1 MPLLPILIFLPMA
14 MALVAIA
21 AGRCG
26 HGLRDGIVGGTGAV
40 IFGLCVLVAVSGG
53 GAYSIPAFCGF
64 GLTLRADGFRALYCC
79 VASFMWMMTGF
90 FTPDYMS
97 HGHARTRYA
106 FFNLMTLGATLGV
119 FLSDDLYT
127 TFVFFEIMSFTS
139 YVWVA
144 QEETEGALKAAGT
157 YLAVAVIG
165 GLTTLMGLFLLH
177 FHLGTLSFD
186 GLQTAMAAA
195 GDKPVLT
202 VAAWLTLVGFAGKAG
217 MFPVHIWLP
226 KAHPVAP
233 APASALLSGILT
245 KSGVFGLIVICSR
258 LMPGNAAFGNA
269 LLVLASITM
278 FMGALLA
285 LFSTD
290 LKRTL
295 ACSSMSQIGFI
306 AVGLSMMVLLGEHG
320 SLAAYGTVMHMANH
334 SLIKLVLFMCAGVV
348 YMNAHALDLNEIRG
362 FGRKK
367 PLLHIAFFLGAT
379 SIACI
384 PPIGSGYNSKSL
396 LHEAILELIV
406 HNQEHGHIWLPYKAA
421 EILFL
426 ISGGLTVA
434 YMVKLYVCIF
444 WQKHPTRQAQF
455 DSQRQYMKPLS
466 AAAILISAV
475 ILPFLGALPE
485 MTLGYLGEQ
494 SAHFFGQHAV
504 EHAIPYFSLANLEG
518 AAISISIGAAVYL
531 LIVRP
536 LLMRKGEYINRWP
549 AWLDLETLLYKPL
562 LMDVLPTAADLVVGT
577 LARLPDSRL
586 VKVYIPGAVTF
597 VTRTLASIP
606 DGTLVT
612 RVIPALVTGL
622 TRFFAELPEHL
633 VMLMRRIFFRKRRT
647 RAAIPVGTPFTYACG
662 MALNAVAAFLN
673 RTLLRRKPLP
683 TDFEVILAASWHELK
698 EDTRA
703 LTVSVSFGLLLLC
716 VGLFITCLYLLR

>member
-1 MPLLPILIFLPMA
+1 MALLPILIFLPM
-14 MALVAIA
+14 LIA
-21 AGRCG
+21 AAAILAGRRG
-26 HGLRDGIVGGTGAV
+26 HALRDGLVSVTGAV
-40 IFGLCVLVAVSGG
+40 VFALCVIVTVMGG
-53 GAYSIPAFCGF
+53 GEFTVPAFCGF
-64 GLTLRADGFRALYCC
+64 GLTLKADGFRCIYACI
-79 VASFMWMMTGF
+79 ASFMWMMTGF

-97 HGHARTRYA
+97 HGHARTRYS

-144 QEETEGALKAAGT
+144 QEETPGALKAAGT

-165 GLTTLMGLFLLH
+165 GLTTLMGLFLLYH
-177 FHLGTLSFD
+177 HLGTLSFG

-195 GDKPVLT
+195 GNRPVLT
-202 VAAWLTLVGFAGKAG
+202 VATWLTLVGFAGKAG

-245 KSGVFGLIVICSR
+245 KSGIFGLIVICSR

-269 LLVLASITM
+269 LLVLACITM
-278 FMGALLA
+278 FLGALLA

-320 SLAAYGTVMHMANH
+320 SLGAYGTVMHMANH

-348 YMNAHALDLNEIRG
+348 YMNAHSLDLNEIRG

-367 PLLHIAFFLGAT
+367 PLLHIAFLLGAL

-384 PPIGSGYNSKSL
+384 PPIGSGYSSKSL
-396 LHEAILELIV
+396 LHEAIVELIN
-406 HNQEHGHIWLPYKAA
+406 HLKGEGHVWMPYKAA

-444 WQKHPTRQAQF
+444 WQKNPTRQEEYDAQR
-455 DSQRQYMKPLS
+455 SYMKPLS
-466 AAAILISAV
+466 AVAILGSAAV
-475 ILPFLGALPE
+475 LPFLGILPKQTQE
-485 MTLGYLGEQ
+485 VMAIRSLD
-494 SAHFFGQHAV
+494 FFGQHQFGH
-504 EHAIPYFSLANLEG
+504 EIQFFSLVNLEG

-536 LLMRKGEYINRWP
+536 LLMKNGEYVNRWP
-549 AWLDLETLLYKPL
+549 AKLDLETLLYRPL
-562 LMDVLPTAADLVVGT
+562 LMEWLPGAASLVFGT
-577 LARLPDSRL
+577 LARIPDSKL
-586 VKVYIPGAVTF
+586 VTKVIPGLCT
-597 VTRTLASIP
+597 
-606 DGTLVT
+606 G
-612 RVIPALVTGL
+612 VI
-622 TRFFAELPEHL
+622 RFFAELPERF
-633 VMLMRRIFFRKRRT
+633 VMLMRRVFFRKRRT
-647 RAAIPVGTPFTYACG
+647 RTAIPVGTPLTYACG
-662 MALNAVAAFLN
+662 MALNHLAAFLN
-673 RTLLRRKPLP
+673 RTILRRRPMR
-683 TDFEVILAASWHELK
+683 TDFEVVLAASWHELK
-698 EDTRA
+698 EDTRTM
-703 LTVSVSFGLLLLC
+703 TVSVSFGLLLLC
-716 VGLFITCLYLLR
+716 VGLFLTCLYLLR

>member
-1 MPLLPILIFLPMA
+1 MPLLPVVILLPML
-14 MALVAIA
+14 MAAICVL
-21 AGRCG
+21 AGRVG
-26 HGLRDGIVGGTGAV
+26 NALRDAIVSLTGAV
-40 IFGLCVLVAVSGG
+40 VFALCVYIAVQGG
-53 GAYSIPAFCGF
+53 GAFTIPAFCGF
-64 GLTLRADGFRALYCC
+64 GLTLKADGFRSLYACI
-79 VASFMWMMTGF
+79 AAFMWMMSGF
-90 FTPDYMS
+90 FTPDYLR
-97 HGHARTRYA
+97 HGHARTRYS

-127 TFVFFEIMSFTS
+127 TFVFFESMSFTS

-144 QEETEGALKAAGT
+144 QEETPGALKAAAT

-165 GLTTLMGLFLLH
+165 GLTTLMGLFLLY

-186 GLQTAMAAA
+186 GLQEAMAAS
-195 GDKPVLT
+195 GGSTVLT
-202 VAAWLTLVGFAGKAG
+202 VATWLTLVGFAGKAG

-245 KSGVFGLIVICSR
+245 KSGIFGLIVICSR

-269 LLVLASITM
+269 LLVLACITM
-278 FMGALLA
+278 FLGALLA

-348 YMNAHALDLNEIRG
+348 YMNAHSLDLNEIRG

-396 LHEAILELIV
+396 LHEAILELI
-406 HNQEHGHIWLPYKAA
+406 HELEAHGHMWWPYKAA

-434 YMVKLYVCIF
+434 YMIKLYICIF
-444 WQKHPTRQAQF
+444 WQKNPTRQAEYDEQYH
-455 DSQRQYMKPLS
+455 YMKPLS
-466 AAAILISAV
+466 AVAILGSAV
-475 ILPFLGALPE
+475 VLPFLGAMPE
-485 MTLGYLGEQ
+485 RFLQWFAEQ
-494 SAHFFGQHAV
+494 SMHFFGQHTSS
-504 EHAIPYFSLANLEG
+504 HAIPYFGAANLEG
-518 AAISISIGAAVYL
+518 AAISIGIGLVVYL
-531 LIVRP
+531 LICRP
-536 LLMRKGEYINRWP
+536 LLMKKGAYLNRWP
-549 AWLDLETLLYKPL
+549 EKLDLETLLYQPL
-562 LMDVLPTAADLVVGT
+562 LMKWLPGACDLLVGT
-577 LARLPDSRL
+577 LARLPDSKL
-586 VKVYIPGAVTF
+586 VRVVIPG
-597 VTRTLASIP
+597 I
-606 DGTLVT
+606 
-612 RVIPALVTGL
+612 VTGVI
-622 TRFFAELPEHL
+622 RFVAEIPENL
-633 VMLMRRIFFRKRRT
+633 VLLGRKTVFSHRRT
-647 RAAIPVGTPFTYACG
+647 REPVPVGTPVTYALG
-662 MALNAVAAFLN
+662 MVLNKVATLLN
-673 RTLLRRKPLP
+673 RTLLRRKPMR
-683 TDFEVILAASWHELK
+683 TDFEVVLAASWHELR
-698 EDTRA
+698 EDTRT

-716 VGLFITCLYLLR
+716 LGLLVTCLYLMQ

>member
-1 MPLLPILIFLPMA
+1 MALLPILILLPMA
-14 MALVAIA
+14 MALVAIP
-21 AGRCG
+21 AGRCS
-26 HGLRDGIVGGTGAV
+26 HGLRDGLVSLTGAV
-40 IFGLCVLVAVSGG
+40 VFGLCVLVAVQGG
-53 GAYSIPAFCGF
+53 GEYTIPAFCGF
-64 GLTLRADGFRALYCC
+64 GLHLHADGFRALYAC

-97 HGHARTRYA
+97 HGHARTRYS

-144 QEETEGALKAAGT
+144 QEETPGALKSAGT

-165 GLTTLMGLFLLH
+165 GLTTLMGLFLLY

-186 GLQTAMAAA
+186 GMQEAMAAA
-195 GDKPVLT
+195 GSKPILT
-202 VAAWLTLVGFAGKAG
+202 VATWLTLVGFAGKAG

-245 KSGVFGLIVICSR
+245 KSGIFGLIVICAR

-269 LLVLASITM
+269 LLILASITM
-278 FMGALLA
+278 FLGALLA
-285 LFSTD
+285 LFSVD

-362 FGRKK
+362 FGRRK

-406 HNQEHGHIWLPYKAA
+406 HQQEHGHIWMPYKAA

-434 YMVKLYVCIF
+434 YMIKLYICIF
-444 WQKHPTRQAQF
+444 WQKNPTRQEEF
-455 DSQRQYMKPLS
+455 DGQRRYMKPLS
-466 AAAILISAV
+466 AAAILLSAIV
-475 ILPFLGALPE
+475 LPFLGALPAE
-485 MTLGYLGEQ
+485 TLGFLGEQ

-504 EHAIPYFSLANLEG
+504 EHAIPYFSAANLEG
-518 AAISISIGAAVYL
+518 AAISISIGLAVYL

-536 LLMRKGEYINRWP
+536 LLMRKGEYLNRWP
-549 AWLDLETLLYKPL
+549 AKLDLEELLYRPL
-562 LMDVLPTAADLVVGT
+562 LMKWLPGSADLVVGA
-577 LARLPDSRL
+577 LARLPDGQL
-586 VKVYIPGAVTF
+586 VKRWIPSCVT
-597 VTRTLASIP
+597 
-606 DGTLVT
+606 
-612 RVIPALVTGL
+612 ALI
-622 TRFFAELPEHL
+622 RFSAELPERL
-633 VMLMRRIFFRKRRT
+633 VLVVRNVVFRKNRT
-647 RAAIPVGTPFTYACG
+647 RRAIPVGTPLTYAIG
-662 MALNAVAAFLN
+662 KAINAVATFLN
-673 RTLLRRKPLP
+673 RTLLRRRPMR
-683 TDFEVILAASWHELK
+683 TDWEVLLAASWHEIK
-698 EDTRA
+698 EDTRT

-716 VGLFITCLYLLR
+716 VALLVTCLYLMR

>member
-1 MPLLPILIFLPMA
+1 MALLPVVILLPMVMA
-14 MALVAIA
+14 AICVLAGRVGNALRDALVS
-21 AGRCG
+21 
-26 HGLRDGIVGGTGAV
+26 LTGAV
-40 IFGLCVLVAVSGG
+40 IFALCVLIAVMGG
-53 GAYSIPAFCGF
+53 GEFAIPAFCGF
-64 GLTLRADGFRALYCC
+64 GLTLKADGFRMLYSCI
-79 VASFMWMMTGF
+79 AAFMWMMSGF
-90 FTPDYMS
+90 FTPDYMR
-97 HGHARTRYA
+97 HGHARTRYS

-186 GLQTAMAAA
+186 GLQAAMAAA
-195 GDKPVLT
+195 GNRPVLT
-202 VAAWLTLVGFAGKAG
+202 VATWLTLVGFAGKAG

-245 KSGVFGLIVICSR
+245 KSGIFGLIVICSR

-278 FMGALLA
+278 FLGALLA

-295 ACSSMSQIGFI
+295 ACSSMSQVGFI
-306 AVGLSMMVLLGEHG
+306 AVGLSMMVLLGAEG

-348 YMNAHALDLNEIRG
+348 YMNAHSLDLNEIRG

-367 PLLHIAFFLGAT
+367 PLLHLAFFLGAT

-396 LHEAILELIV
+396 LHEAILELI
-406 HNQEHGHIWLPYKAA
+406 HELQHHGHMWWPYKAA

-434 YMVKLYVCIF
+434 YMIKLYICIF
-444 WQKHPTRQAQF
+444 WQKNPTRQEEYDEQY
-455 DSQRQYMKPLS
+455 RYMKPLS
-466 AAAILISAV
+466 ALAIVLSAIV
-475 ILPFLGALPE
+475 LPVLGALPGK
-485 MTLGYLGEQ
+485 TLEWLAVQ
-494 SAHFFGQHAV
+494 SESFFGQHAPH
-504 EHAIPYFSLANLEG
+504 HAIHYFSMENLEG
-518 AAISISIGAAVYL
+518 AAISIGIGLIVYL
-531 LIVRP
+531 LICRP
-536 LLMRKGEYINRWP
+536 LLMKKGAYLNRWP
-549 AWLDLETLLYKPL
+549 EKLDLETLLYQPL
-562 LMDVLPTAADLVVGT
+562 LMKWLPG
-577 LARLPDSRL
+577 
-586 VKVYIPGAVTF
+586 I
-597 VTRTLASIP
+597 
-606 DGTLVT
+606 
-612 RVIPALVTGL
+612 VTGVV
-622 TRFFAELPEHL
+622 RFFAELPENI
-633 VMLMRRIFFRKRRT
+633 VMLGRGSVFSHRRT
-647 RAAIPVGTPFTYACG
+647 RKEIPVGNAVTWTLGRMLNSVARV
-662 MALNAVAAFLN
+662 LNATF
-673 RTLLRRKPLP
+673 LRRKPMR
-683 TDFEVILAASWHELK
+683 TDFEVVLAASWHEIK
-698 EDTRA
+698 EDTRT

-716 VGLFITCLYLLR
+716 VGLLATCLYLMR

>member
-1 MPLLPILIFLPMA
+1 MALLPVLILLPMA
-14 MALVAIA
+14 MALVAVV
-21 AGRCG
+21 AGRES
-26 HGLRDGIVGGTGAV
+26 HALRDGLVSLTGAV
-40 IFGLCVLVAVSGG
+40 VFGLCVLVAVQGG
-53 GAYSIPAFCGF
+53 GTYTVPAFCGF
-64 GLTLRADGFRALYCC
+64 GLYLKADGFRALYCC

-97 HGHARTRYA
+97 HGHARTRYS

-127 TFVFFEIMSFTS
+127 TFIFFEIMSFTS

-144 QEETEGALKAAGT
+144 QEETPGALRASNT

-165 GLTTLMGLFLLH
+165 GLTTLMGLFLLYDQ
-177 FHLGTLSFD
+177 LGTLSFD
-186 GLQTAMAAA
+186 GLREAMAAA
-195 GDKPVLT
+195 GDQPMLT
-202 VAAWLTLVGFAGKAG
+202 VASWLTLVGFAGKAG

-245 KSGVFGLIVICSR
+245 KSGIFGLIVICSR

-269 LLVLASITM
+269 LLVLACITM
-278 FMGALLA
+278 FLGALLA

-295 ACSSMSQIGFI
+295 ACSSMSQVGFI

-362 FGRKK
+362 FGRRK

-396 LHEAILELIV
+396 LHEAILELIA
-406 HNQEHGHIWLPYKAA
+406 HNQEHGLAWMPYKAA

-434 YMVKLYVCIF
+434 YMIKLYICLF
-444 WQKHPTRQAQF
+444 WQKNPTRQEEY
-455 DSQRQYMKPLS
+455 DSQRRYMRPLS
-466 AAAILISAV
+466 AFAILASAIV
-475 ILPFLGALPE
+475 LPVLGALPE
-485 MTLGYLGEQ
+485 HTLGYLGAQ
-494 SAHFFGQHAV
+494 SASFFGQHTV
-504 EHAIPYFSLANLEG
+504 EHTIAYFSLENLEG
-518 AAISISIGAAVYL
+518 AAISISIGLAAYL

-536 LLMRKGEYINRWP
+536 LLMRKGEYLNRWP
-549 AWLDLETLLYKPL
+549 AKLDLEELVYRPL
-562 LMDVLPTAADLVVGT
+562 LLKVLPGAADLVVGT
-577 LARLPDSRL
+577 LARLPDSKL
-586 VKVYIPGAVTF
+586 VKVVIPG
-597 VTRTLASIP
+597 I
-606 DGTLVT
+606 
-612 RVIPALVTGL
+612 VTGVI
-622 TRFFAELPEHL
+622 RFFAELPETL
-633 VMLMRRIFFRKRRT
+633 VLLGRRTIFSKRRT
-647 RAAIPVGTPFTYACG
+647 RKAIPVGTPVTYALG
-662 MALNAVAAFLN
+662 KVLNALARLLN
-673 RTLLRRKPLP
+673 CTLLRRRPMR
-683 TDFEVILAASWHELK
+683 TDFEYVLAASWHEIK
-698 EDTRA
+698 EDTRT

-716 VGLFITCLYLLR
+716 IGLLLTCLYLMR

>member
-1 MPLLPILIFLPMA
+1 MALLPVLILLPMA
-14 MALVAIA
+14 MACIAIV
-21 AGRCG
+21 AGRVG
-26 HGLRDGIVGGTGAV
+26 NALRDALVSLTGLV
-40 IFGLCVLVAVSGG
+40 VFGLCVLVTVLGG
-53 GAYSIPAFCGF
+53 GEFAIPAFCGF
-64 GLTLRADGFRALYCC
+64 GLTLKADGFRMLYSC
-79 VASFMWMMTGF
+79 VAAFMWMMTGF
-90 FTPDYMS
+90 FTPDYMR

-127 TFVFFEIMSFTS
+127 TFIFFEIMSFTS

-144 QEETEGALKAAGT
+144 QEETEGALKAANT

-177 FHLGTLSFD
+177 YNLGTLSFD
-186 GLQTAMAAA
+186 GLQTAMAAS
-195 GDKPVLT
+195 GGSTVLT
-202 VAAWLTLVGFAGKAG
+202 VATWLTLVGFAAKAG
-217 MFPVHIWLP
+217 MFPLHIWLP

-245 KSGVFGLIVICSR
+245 KSGIFGLIVICSR

-269 LLVLASITM
+269 LLILACITM

-285 LFSTD
+285 LFSVD

-334 SLIKLVLFMCAGVV
+334 SLIQLVLFMCAGVV

-367 PLLHIAFFLGAT
+367 PLLHIAFLLGAL

-406 HNQEHGHIWLPYKAA
+406 HQQEHGGLWAPYKAA

-426 ISGGLTVA
+426 ISGGLTAA
-434 YMVKLYVCIF
+434 YMIKLYICLF
-444 WQKHPTRQAQF
+444 WQKNPTRQEEF
-455 DSQRQYMKPLS
+455 DEQYSYMKPLS
-466 AAAILISAV
+466 ALAILGSAIV
-475 ILPFLGALPE
+475 LPFLGALPAQ
-485 MTLGYLGEQ
+485 TLGVLGEQ
-494 SAHFFGQHAV
+494 SAAFFGQHTV
-504 EHAIPYFSLANLEG
+504 EHAIPYFSLENLKG
-518 AAISISIGAAVYL
+518 AAISIGIGLGTYL

-536 LLMRKGEYINRWP
+536 LLMRKGEYLNRWP
-549 AWLDLETLLYKPL
+549 AKLDLENLVYQPL
-562 LMDVLPTAADLVVGT
+562 LMKVLPGAADLVVGT
-577 LARLPDSRL
+577 LARLPDSKL
-586 VKVYIPGAVTF
+586 VTAVIPG
-597 VTRTLASIP
+597 I
-606 DGTLVT
+606 
-612 RVIPALVTGL
+612 VTGV
-622 TRFFAELPEHL
+622 TRFFAELPENIVL
-633 VMLMRRIFFRKRRT
+633 CLRATVFNKRRT
-647 RAAIPVGTPFTYACG
+647 RRAIPVGTPLTYALG
-662 MALNAVAAFLN
+662 MALNAFARLMNATFLH
-673 RTLLRRKPLP
+673 RKPMR
-683 TDFEVILAASWHELK
+683 TDFEVVLAASWHELK
-698 EDTRA
+698 EDTRT
-703 LTVSVSFGLLLLC
+703 LTVSVSFGLLLLG
-716 VGLFITCLYLLR
+716 VGLVLTCLYLMR